1 MEFLEGCSSVL
12 PPAPQCI
19 VRMKRYF
26 FGFSFVSSSSSWV
39 KRGLPGLK
47 WLVES
52 AQRWLFMLHS
62 DQNFPDTPELPGNR
76 TGIRPANRREKQL
89 QCLKQQFRIP
99 ARLPGSRGSR
109 QEPGQTLILQE
120 LRTTGKGNL
129 FPEVVQP
136 HSDPCRQRGLR
147 LEAGE
152 VRDL

>member
-1 MEFLEGCSSVL
+1 MEFPEGCSSLL

-39 KRGLPGLK
+39 KRGLPGRK

-76 TGIRPANRREKQL
+76 TGIRPANRREKRRQGS
-89 QCLKQQFRIP
+89 KQQFRSP
-99 ARLPGSRGSR
+99 ARLTRTPAGTGADPYSPRAANHNKEISSLTWGCSSTLTHAASVGCRGR
-109 QEPGQTLILQE
+109 RVG
-120 LRTTGKGNL
+120 
-129 FPEVVQP
+129 
-136 HSDPCRQRGLR
+136 
-147 LEAGE
+147 
-152 VRDL
+152 